1 MYSIFSKLM
10 ENAGE
15 TPYQV
20 AKATGV
26 SQSTLSDW
34 KTGKSV
40 PRNPTMKKIADH
52 FGVSVSYLKGESE
65 QQEKPADQMADG
77 QEETIQIAEK
87 IKKASPKLKKF
98 IIDALEHG
106 AEPSA
111 DYVKVKITCP
121 IDGTEQVIYQPVYR
135 IGHMVVPESG
145 NNGCEMCRPCNECT
159 ICRLKAVSS
168 LLPDIDP
175 E

>member
-40 PRNPTMKKIADH
+40 PRNPTMKKLADH
-52 FGVSVSYLKGESE
+52 YNVSVSYLKGESTE
-65 QQEKPADQMADG
+65 REEKPADDIGALSK
-77 QEETIQIAEK
+77 EELDYIRWYREEATEK
-87 IKKASPKLKKF
+87 EKALVRMIVEGDAKK
-98 IIDALEHG
+98 
-106 AEPSA
+106 
-111 DYVKVKITCP
+111 
-121 IDGTEQVIYQPVYR
+121 
-135 IGHMVVPESG
+135 
-145 NNGCEMCRPCNECT
+145 
-159 ICRLKAVSS
+159 
-168 LLPDIDP
+168 
-175 E
+175 

>member
-65 QQEKPADQMADG
+65 QQEKPADQIG
-77 QEETIQIAEK
+77 ELSKEELDYIRWFREDATEK
-87 IKKASPKLKKF
+87 EKALVRMIVEGK
-98 IIDALEHG
+98 
-106 AEPSA
+106 
-111 DYVKVKITCP
+111 
-121 IDGTEQVIYQPVYR
+121 
-135 IGHMVVPESG
+135 
-145 NNGCEMCRPCNECT
+145 
-159 ICRLKAVSS
+159 
-168 LLPDIDP
+168 
-175 E
+175 